1 VIWINLLINMLR
13 VVLCL
18 FFVGLLNFTSYGKV
32 NNDVK
37 QKIFEEI
44 TLLQQDLQIA
54 DSLVRE
60 LQQDNLKMQQNLK
73 AVENWGVIQQEE
85 KEKYYGELLLFENK
99 LDESRRQ
106 VDLEKLKQKELAD
119 KYAKVKQIFG
129 YICGALFVFLYLTIG
144 APLVRNLSPA
154 FGIWSPMLSLL
165 SPAIAFGAGY
175 LLIYLIF

>member
-1 VIWINLLINMLR
+1 MLR

-18 FFVGLLNFTSYGKV
+18 LFVGLLNSTGHCKV

-44 TLLQQDLQIA
+44 GLLQQDLQIA

-73 AVENWGVIQQEE
+73 AVENWGVAQQEE

-99 LDESRRQ
+99 LD
-106 VDLEKLKQKELAD
+106 DIYMLTDKLKKLQYE
-119 KYAKVKQIFG
+119 
-129 YICGALFVFLYLTIG
+129 
-144 APLVRNLSPA
+144 
-154 FGIWSPMLSLL
+154 
-165 SPAIAFGAGY
+165 
-175 LLIYLIF
+175 